1 MTRPGYAREY
11 HTQNYYK
18 SYGSPSGRDPEP
30 ASPLPAM
37 NNRKASRK
45 GEPKGEKE
53 ERKPPTPKAQYRPF
67 NPRKARAST
76 AAMKRESYTCK
87 KVRLPH
93 CVYGEAMMHEVHGRP
108 QVVTQ
113 GGPAG
118 QGREQEQQGKVIS
131 SLFICSFC
139 AALIIELLMHPWLS

>member
-53 ERKPPTPKAQYRPF
+53 EMENHQHQKHSIDP
-67 NPRKARAST
+67 ST
-76 AAMKRESYTCK
+76 HEKHGHR
-87 KVRLPH
+87 RL
-93 CVYGEAMMHEVHGRP
+93 
-108 QVVTQ
+108 Q
-113 GGPAG
+113 
-118 QGREQEQQGKVIS
+118 
-131 SLFICSFC
+131 
-139 AALIIELLMHPWLS
+139 